1 MDNEGLRIGMFLAGL
16 LMASVPV
23 SLGVAFGVFLY
34 KEYKRDRAREGEGT
48 HQPTE
53 AS

>member
-1 MDNEGLRIGMFLAGL
+1 MFLAGL
-16 LMASVPV
+16 LMAAVPV

-34 KEYKRDRAREGEGT
+34 KEYQRDRLGREGE